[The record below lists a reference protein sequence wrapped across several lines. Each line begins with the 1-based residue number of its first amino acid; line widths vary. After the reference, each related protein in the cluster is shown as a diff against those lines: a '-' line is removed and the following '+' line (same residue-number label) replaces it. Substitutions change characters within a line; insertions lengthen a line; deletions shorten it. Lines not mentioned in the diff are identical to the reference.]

1 MPCNILIIDDNK
13 HILSSLKMFLK
24 NEFSTIET
32 SRNPNEIPNLITMN
46 NFGVVMLDMNFA
58 AGINTGN
65 EGIYWL
71 KRIKELRPDTCVI
84 LITAYGDIDL
94 AVKGM
99 KSGAMDF
106 VLKPWNTDQLLKKLR
121 HACEISGKRRSRL
134 KEKIDSVHAGVDED
148 PLIAHSASMN
158 AILQTVHKVSNTDAN
173 ILILGENGTGKQLIA
188 REIHKR
194 SARYNKPFISVD
206 LGSLSPTLFE
216 SEIFGH
222 IAGAYTDARQD
233 RPGRFELAEKGTI
246 FLDEIGNLALPL
258 QSKLLSVI
266 QSGKV
271 SRVGS
276 SKSISLDVRVVT
288 ATNMD
293 LPEMVKNQQ
302 FREDLLY
309 RINTIQI
316 EVPPLRE
323 RISDITHLAEYYLEK
338 YKSRYQKGNIGGF
351 YHEAMVT
358 LKQYHWPG
366 NVRELLHVVEKAVI
380 LCDTTEITNDDL
392 NLDVPDKK
400 PMTDFNNLNLSELEK
415 AAISRAL
422 GKNNRNLTRA
432 AKELGITRATLYAKI
447 EKYGL

>member
-1 MPCNILIIDDNK
+1 MPCKILIIDDNE
-13 HILSSLKMFLK
+13 HILSSLRMFLK

-99 KSGAMDF
+99 KNGAMDF
-106 VLKPWNTDQLLKKLR
+106 VLKPWNSDELLKKLKN
-121 HACEISGKRRSRL
+121 ACELSRKKDSRSN
-134 KEKIDSVHAGVDED
+134 EKSKNIAPKLSED
-148 PLIAHSASMN
+148 PLIAHSESMN
-158 AILQTVHKVSNTDAN
+158 AILNTVHKVSNTDAN

-188 REIHKR
+188 REIHKH
-194 SARYNKPFISVD
+194 SARFNKPFISVD

-222 IAGAYTDARQD
+222 VAGAYTDARQD

-246 FLDEIGNLALPL
+246 FLDEIGNLALLL

-293 LPEMVKNQQ
+293 LSEMVKNQL

-316 EVPPLRE
+316 EIPPLRS
-323 RISDITHLAEYYLEK
+323 RVSDIPHLAGYYLEK
-338 YKSRYQKGNIGGF
+338 FTSRYQKGNIGGF
-351 YHEAMVT
+351 DHEAMET

-380 LCDTTEITNDDL
+380 LCDTANISKG
-392 NLDVPDKK
+392 NLSLETSEPET
-400 PMTDFNNLNLSELEK
+400 MADFNNLNLTELER

-422 GKNNRNLTRA
+422 RKYDRNLTRA

>member
-1 MPCNILIIDDNK
+1 MPCNILIIDDNE

-24 NEFSTIET
+24 NEFSAIET

-46 NFGVVMLDMNFA
+46 SFEVVMLDMNFA

-99 KSGAMDF
+99 KNGAMDF
-106 VLKPWNTDQLLKKLR
+106 ILKPWNSDELLKKLQN
-121 HACEISGKRRSRL
+121 ACAFSKKKGGRT
-134 KEKIDSVHAGVDED
+134 KEKNKNSAPKHRED
-148 PLIAHSASMN
+148 PLIASSDSML
-158 AILQTVHKVSNTDAN
+158 AILETVQKVSATDAN
-173 ILILGENGTGKQLIA
+173 ILILGENGTGKQLVA

-194 SARYNKPFISVD
+194 SARYNKPFIDVD

-216 SEIFGH
+216 SEVFGH
-222 IAGAYTDARQD
+222 VAGAYTDAREEK
-233 RPGRFELAEKGTI
+233 PGRFELAEKGTI

-271 SRVGS
+271 NRVGS
-276 SKSISLDVRVVT
+276 SVSIPLDVRLIS
-288 ATNMD
+288 ATNMN
-293 LPEMVKNQQ
+293 LMQMVKNQQ

-316 EVPPLRE
+316 TIPPLRE
-323 RISDITHLAEYYLEK
+323 RLSDIPELAQYYLEK
-338 YKSRYQKGNIGGF
+338 FTNRYQKKNVVGF
-351 YHEAMVT
+351 DAKAMQS
-358 LKQYHWPG
+358 LMEYPWPG

-380 LCDTTEITNDDL
+380 LCDTDTISIE
-392 NLDVPDKK
+392 
-400 PMTDFNNLNLSELEK
+400 NLNLKATTSETMSDPYNLNLMELEK
-415 AAISRAL
+415 TAISRAL
-422 GKNNRNLTRA
+422 LKYNRNLTRA